1 MAKLPD
7 ETALGPLPS
16 ANSGRPIAT
25 YDVSGYARGV
35 AAIGGGVADIGKGVS
50 GAVKDVVAVQA
61 SNKSETDQLEQAKAE
76 SNYLIQTKQIR
87 DRLSDETDHNGLKEK
102 YETQFQKARD
112 GSAALITN
120 PRQRE
125 LWTLK
130 RDPDVEGNVIAT
142 TDKAFA
148 LQKDGEIAS
157 ATDRLEQ
164 IRQSALATK
173 DPQARGEFIAAGN
186 ELISGLQS
194 AKYMTAVQ
202 AQALRKNWT
211 ENYAVGAV
219 SVLPPVEQVNMLRES
234 PQNKDAVLDRIGGI
248 ENATGNPAA
257 KNPNSTATGDF
268 QFIEGT
274 WLDTLKSHRPDLA
287 KGHSDAELLA
297 LRSDSKLSR
306 EMAGYLADD
315 NSSALRDQGIT
326 PSPSSLYLAH
336 FLGAGTAAKVLKA
349 PAGTPVADIVSA
361 DAIAANRSV
370 LSGKTTD
377 SVIAWSDQKMGGSP
391 RGKGGLIDFIPEDK
405 RVALLQRAQATVL
418 NDNRRADSDAA
429 LEQYQVKSTM
439 GSDLVSMRQTGQGIE
454 SLTPDVV
461 KRNFGSKIAQEWQD
475 NREDAHAAWI
485 ATHDLSSLDDG
496 QIEQRLASVAPKAG
510 EQMFERR
517 QAIYAETLKA
527 ADAVRK
533 RRVDDP
539 AGSVGDDP
547 AVKQALA
554 GLDTN
559 KQETMKALQTA
570 RMAAQSR
577 AGIDEDAQSPMTKQ
591 EALTLTA
598 PLRRVLP
605 GGEREALTDLG
616 KQIKETYGDNADK
629 AFQYA
634 IRTTKTDAEVT
645 KQAARIMKKLALGEV
660 PSTEDARG
668 ADQESEVNAANKAVG
683 GQSSFRQT
691 LDAIQAAEEKQAAA
705 AFAPGEKATGAN
717 VPAKAIRDLR
727 ANPALAADFDGKYGA
742 GTSKK
747 ILAEYPVK

>member
-1 MAKLPD
+1 MAVLPD
-7 ETALGPLPS
+7 STALGGLPS

-25 YDVSGYARGV
+25 YDTTGYARGA

-50 GAVKDVVAVQA
+50 SAVKDVRAVQIDQ
-61 SNKSETDQLEQAKAE
+61 NEKTDQLDQAKAE
-76 SNYLIQTKQIR
+76 STYLIQTKQIR
-87 DRLSDETDHNGLKEK
+87 DKLSDETDHEGLKEK
-102 YETQFQKARD
+102 YEPQFQKARD
-112 GSAALITN
+112 DSAALITN

-130 RDPDVEGNVIAT
+130 RNPDVEGNVIAT

-148 LQKDGEIAS
+148 LQKDNEIAG
-157 ATDRLEQ
+157 ATDKLEQ

-173 DPQARGEFIAAGN
+173 DPQARGDFIKAGN
-186 ELISGLQS
+186 ELISGLQT
-194 AKYMTAVQ
+194 ANYMTATQ

-211 ENYAVGAV
+211 ENYAVGAIQ
-219 SVLPPVEQVNMLRES
+219 VLPPVEQVNMLRES

-257 KNPNSTATGDF
+257 KNPNSTAMGDF
-268 QFIEGT
+268 QFIKGT
-274 WLDTLKSHRPDLA
+274 WLDTLKNHRPDLA
-287 KGHSDAELLA
+287 KGHSDEELLT
-297 LRSDSKLSR
+297 LRADPKLSR

-315 NSSALRDQGIT
+315 NSTALRSQGIT

-336 FLGAGTAAKVLKA
+336 FLGADTAAKVLKA
-349 PAGTPVADIVSA
+349 PAGTPVADVIGA

-370 LSGKTTD
+370 LAGKTTD

-418 NDNRRADSDAA
+418 NDNRKADSDAA

-439 GSDLVSMRQTGQGIE
+439 GSDLVSMRQTGQGID
-454 SLTPDVV
+454 SLTPEVV
-461 KRNFGSKIAQEWQD
+461 RRSFGSKVAQEWQD
-475 NREDAHAAWI
+475 TREDAHAAWI

-496 QIEQRLASVAPKAG
+496 QIEQRLQSIAPKSGDA
-510 EQMFERR
+510 MFERK
-517 QAIYAETLKA
+517 QAIFGETLKA
-527 ADAVRK
+527 ANDVRK
-533 RRVDDP
+533 KRVEDP
-539 AGSVGDDP
+539 AGSVSDDP

-554 GLDTN
+554 GLDTD
-559 KQETMKALQTA
+559 KPDTMKALQTA

-616 KQIKETYGDNADK
+616 KQIKEVYGDNADK

-645 KQAARIMKKLALGEV
+645 KQAARIMKKLALGET
-660 PSTEDARG
+660 PSTDEARA
-668 ADQESEVNAANKAVG
+668 ADQESEVNAATKAVG
-683 GQSSFRQT
+683 GQSFRAT
-691 LDAIQAAEEKQAAA
+691 IDAINAANEKQMTEAM
-705 AFAPGEKATGAN
+705 APGEKATGAN

-727 ANPALAADFDGKYGA
+727 ANPKLASDFDAKYGV

-747 ILAEYPVK
+747 ILAEYPVQ